1 MFAEV
6 PKFEAPVAAPADA
19 PELSGGRVKGA
30 KNRSKATRE
39 RRMAEILRIRNSLSH
54 RQRTRGYKFKHYSPR
69 TRIYRQVLKSI
80 RARSRKPRKHA
91 KNCPKGSN
99 RMASGECKRRSP
111 RRSGR
116 SRKPVVRYSPSGG
129 DGEVTAAA
137 K

>member
-30 KNRSKATRE
+30 HNRSTATRE

-54 RQRTRGYKFKHYSPR
+54 RQRSRGYHFKHYSPR
-69 TRIYRQVLKSI
+69 TRIYRQVLKDI
-80 RARSRKPRKHA
+80 RARSRKPRKYP
-91 KNCPKGSN
+91 NCPKGSN
-99 RMASGECKRRSP
+99 RKKDGNCHKRGP

-116 SRKPVVRYSPSGG
+116 SRKPVVRYVPSGG
-129 DGEVTAAA
+129 EA

>member
-54 RQRTRGYKFKHYSPR
+54 RQRTRGYKFKHLTPR
-69 TRIYRQVLKSI
+69 TRLYRQVVKSFN
-80 RARSRKPRKHA
+80 RSYKRRHP

-99 RMASGECKRRSP
+99 RLMDGNCHRRSGSP

-116 SRKPVVRYSPSGG
+116 SRKPVDRYVPSGG
-129 DGEVTAAA
+129 EA